1 MRNVAYAFV
10 ALSLGAMTSSPASAQ
25 CYGPECGGPRSGPPS
40 GSQFY
45 FNERPNNSGP
55 REGFDQPP
63 PRRGGPAGEDERR
76 FDRSGN
82 GPPRPQQHGGPP
94 DGPPSYRGAPPDGG
108 RPQYR
113 TESAPPQRSELPRY
127 DGTDRWPPPSSS
139 RRGEPIPPGLE
150 RVERGPERRYEQ
162 APGQTQGQAQVTI
175 LDRYGVV
182 QQRYSEP
189 RYSEAPRYPEPSRYS
204 EPPRYSG
211 PSRSSEPQRHSGPS
225 RYSEPQR
232 YPQKQ
237 RYAERPPHAD
247 PRSGPQ
253 GRTVA
258 GRGEMTISADE
269 YRGMQNRI
277 RELERQLNTR
287 RTARVARPAR
297 AAAPPPLHSPLPTSS
312 LPLPLP
318 SSSASSESPFP
329 DPPATPR

>member
-127 DGTDRWPPPSSS
+127 DGTDRWPPPSSY

-189 RYSEAPRYPEPSRYS
+189 RYSEAPRY
-204 EPPRYSG
+204 SG
-211 PSRSSEPQRHSGPS
+211 
-225 RYSEPQR
+225 
-232 YPQKQ
+232 
-237 RYAERPPHAD
+237 AIA
-247 PRSGPQ
+247 
-253 GRTVA
+253 
-258 GRGEMTISADE
+258 
-269 YRGMQNRI
+269 
-277 RELERQLNTR
+277 LL
-287 RTARVARPAR
+287 R
-297 AAAPPPLHSPLPTSS
+297 AAALLRTFALVRTTAS
-312 LPLPLP
+312 LRAVTLFRTAAL
-318 SSSASSESPFP
+318 SANAALRGAAASRR
-329 DPPATPR
+329 PAIGAARPHRCGPG